1 MHLAAQSIV
10 VGRKQVDAGE
20 RGAVARLRASHVT
33 RAASTVRLGRVYDLG
48 LERYRGMPLPPMHP
62 PFEVVGYRS
71 PAGLRAQRDQD
82 WIIDAEHNAT
92 AMAFNSELVMMCL
105 HTGTHLD
112 SLAHI
117 TVGEEARWFG
127 GFEASRHLGDFGP
140 MRADASTIPPIVTRG
155 VLLDVAG
162 ARGMSALP
170 AHDAIGARELAE
182 VAETQ
187 GTPIEDGDVVL
198 VRTGYLSAWPDRE
211 RLADH
216 AGAGIDVSAARWL
229 VERGAVVVGA
239 DTEAVECLPSL
250 DPTSP
255 HPVHSY
261 LLVERGVLLVE
272 LVDLE
277 QLARDRIYAF
287 MFIGAPLKIRGGT
300 AGILDP
306 IALV

>member
-1 MHLAAQSIV
+1 MKPAAGSLV
-10 VGRKQVDAGE
+10 VGRKQVDASE
-20 RGAVARLRASHVT
+20 RGAVARLRPSHVT
-33 RAASTVRLGRVYDLG
+33 RAASSVRLGRVYDLG

-71 PAGLRAQRDQD
+71 PAGLRAERDQA
-82 WIIDAEHNAT
+82 WIVDAERNAA

-105 HTGTHLD
+105 HTGTHFD

-117 TVGEEARWFG
+117 TIGKEARWFG
-127 GFEASRHLGDFGP
+127 GFKASRHLGDFGP

-162 ARGMSALP
+162 ARCLSALP
-170 AHDAIGARELAE
+170 AHDAITARELAE
-182 VAETQ
+182 VADTQ
-187 GTPIEDGDVVL
+187 GTPIEDGDAVL
-198 VRTGYLSAWPDRE
+198 VRTGYLSGWPDRE
-211 RLADH
+211 RLAEH

-229 VERGAVVVGA
+229 VERGAVVVGS
-239 DTEAVECLPSL
+239 DTEAVECLPSS
-250 DPTSP
+250 DPANP

-261 LLVERGVLLVE
+261 LLVEQGVLLLE

-277 QLARDRIYAF
+277 LLARDRIHTF